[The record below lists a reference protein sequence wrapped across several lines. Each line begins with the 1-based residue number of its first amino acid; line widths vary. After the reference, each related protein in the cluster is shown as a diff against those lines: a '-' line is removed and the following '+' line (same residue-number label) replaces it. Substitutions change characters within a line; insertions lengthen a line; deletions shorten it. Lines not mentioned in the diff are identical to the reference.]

1 MSAQPLTPAE
11 REEWAERAAIL
22 EHDAGLSRAEAE
34 RQAMAMVLGKRGTG
48 RLFQ

>member
-34 RQAMAMVLGKRGTG
+34 RQAMAIVLGKREP
-48 RLFQ
+48 RRML